1 MPWRIE
7 HNKGKCAYAVVKE
20 SDGSVVGC
28 HPTEDKAKAHLR
40 ALYANEPKKALR
52 SDGHAG
58 GDNGGHMDTVFKI
71 FAPTMIASRGDD
83 GKLRIEGIASSNVR
97 DSHGDQIT
105 RKALEKMAGAARGL
119 TIFLNHK
126 YEVPEDVFG
135 TVERVK
141 LERTGQIDPQ
151 TKEEI
156 YDLRMGI
163 VVNKSNPRAVNAFE
177 SMEVR
182 PDSIPARLGLSIGAM
197 VPEGG
202 AKFDKTA
209 GGRYIVDDL
218 DLVETSLVSIPAN
231 PRSWIDYAV
240 KSLAKSLAAKNDGLP
255 VMITKQR
262 GALAELME
270 AEGVQIVDGI
280 DDEELVPEAVEKE
293 ADPPTAL
300 DEDEEKLGDE
310 GVPMPEA
317 EDDPAEEHTQP
328 EVNDSAS
335 DDQGEELE
343 QKSDVPVD
351 DSSISRNTQK
361 TKVTVWDGDKTVEV
375 DTGRS
380 KPKDS
385 SAQADDGP
393 ENAGSSGTTKSGD
406 LEVERALV
414 ASLETSDS
422 LTKALRAQLVAARAD
437 NDTLREERDAAV
449 KLAEATLEGS
459 QALLQKISELPMGR
473 RAVVAEEVTEDFTK
487 FRDDIYGADV
497 MKLLKKG

>member
-7 HNKGKCAYAVVKE
+7 RNKGKCAYAVVKE

-28 HPTEDKAKAHLR
+28 HPTEDKAKAHMR

-52 SDGHAG
+52 SDGRAG
-58 GDNGGHMDTVFKI
+58 GDNGGHMDTIFKI

-105 RKALEKMAGAARGL
+105 RKALEKMAGAAKGL

-126 YEVPEDVFG
+126 YDVPEDVFG

-141 LERTGQIDPQ
+141 LERSGQIDPL

-163 VVNKSNPRAVNAFE
+163 VVQKANPRAVQAFE
-177 SMEVR
+177 QMEAG
-182 PDSIPARLGLSIGAM
+182 PDKVPTKLGLSIGAM
-197 VPEGG
+197 VPDGG
-202 AKFDKTA
+202 AKFDKST

-240 KSLAKSLAAKNDGLP
+240 KSLAKNLAAKNDGLP

-270 AEGVQIVDGI
+270 AEGVQIVDGV
-280 DDEELVPEAVEKE
+280 DEGELVPDPEEHVAEADGVEKTAVEAP
-293 ADPPTAL
+293 ADGTEVEL
-300 DEDEEKLGDE
+300 T
-310 GVPMPEA
+310 
-317 EDDPAEEHTQP
+317 EDDPSEEHTQP

-335 DDQGEELE
+335 DDEGEELE

-385 SAQADDGP
+385 SAQADDGS
-393 ENAGSSGTTKSGD
+393 ENAGSSGTTKSED
-406 LEVERALV
+406 PEMERLLV

-422 LTKALRAQLVAARAD
+422 LTKALRGQLLAARAE
-437 NDTLREERDAAV
+437 NDTLREERDAAL
-449 KLAEATLEGS
+449 KLAEMTLTQS
-459 QALLQKISELPMGR
+459 QALIEKVSEMPTGR
-473 RAVVAEEVTEDFTK
+473 RAIIAETVAEDFTK
-487 FRDDIYGADV
+487 FREDLYSADV
-497 MKLLKKG
+497 LKQLKKG